1 MGKEESIDEERNT
14 KADSRSLYMLVCYHF
29 LGQDWLNID
38 IRLYPEN
45 KLIILDSFRWYVS
58 VE

>member
-14 KADSRSLYMLVCYHF
+14 KTGSRSLYMLVYYHF
-29 LGQDWLNID
+29 LGQDRLNID
-38 IRLYPEN
+38 IRSYPEN
-45 KLIILDSFRWYVS
+45 KLITLDSIRWYVS